1 MHLEGRR
8 GPTAQA
14 PSHSAV
20 DEALASLDAVFDFV
34 LGVAA
39 VVNWPR

>member
-8 GPTAQA
+8 GPTAHA

-20 DEALASLDAVFDFV
+20 DEALTSLDAVFDFV
-34 LGVAA
+34 LDVAA
-39 VVNWPR
+39 VVSWPR